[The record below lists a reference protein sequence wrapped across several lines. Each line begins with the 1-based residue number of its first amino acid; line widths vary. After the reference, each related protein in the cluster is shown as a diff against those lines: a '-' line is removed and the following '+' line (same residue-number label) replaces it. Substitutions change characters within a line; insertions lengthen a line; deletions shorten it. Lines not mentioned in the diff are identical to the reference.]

1 MALREPAAG
10 LRRIR
15 HNANSPKR
23 VELIIPGGDELAV
36 SDDLA
41 AQLAAADSHF
51 QPVDEPAAP
60 PPASPAKRAPAGKR
74 SGRS

>member
-23 VELIIPGGDELAV
+23 VELIIAGGDELAV
-36 SDDLA
+36 SEDVA

-51 QPVDEPAAP
+51 QPVDEPPAP
-60 PPASPAKRAPAGKR
+60 APASPAKKVAAGKR
-74 SGRS
+74 SGRG